1 MSKSILEIL
10 QNFMTGKTTA
20 RATNGALLGH
30 FQASSS
36 EKGQAMTRQY
46 IDEMMAD
53 LEAGL
58 VSIDIATEGLE
69 ESAAAS
75 HL

>member
-10 QNFMTGKTTA
+10 QAFMGGNMTA
-20 RATNGALLGH
+20 TAANNALLRH
-30 FQASSS
+30 FQAQTS
-36 EKGQAMTRQY
+36 ETRQAMTRQY
-46 IDEMMAD
+46 IDEMIAD